1 MILFDVLGDSPVY
14 HSDRVAIQHALKI
27 ALCVFAVIVVVV
39 IVIPLI
45 RYKIITKREEK
56 RWSEEHVRDLMT
68 YNPKNL
74 PRDKDDDK

>member
-27 ALCVFAVIVVVV
+27 ALCVFAVIVVVI

-74 PRDKDDDK
+74 HRDEDDNE

>member
-74 PRDKDDDK
+74 HRDDDE